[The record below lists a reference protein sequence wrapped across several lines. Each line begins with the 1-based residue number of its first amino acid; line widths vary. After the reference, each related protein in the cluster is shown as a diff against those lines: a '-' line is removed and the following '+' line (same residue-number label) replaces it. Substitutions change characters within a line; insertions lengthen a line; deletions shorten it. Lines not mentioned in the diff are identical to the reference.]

1 MDVWMTI
8 LLAIG
13 GNTALVAVLAY
24 LAKSLIGGWIDK
36 DLERHREQLK
46 RETETALTTMR
57 HELGLVAQEHA
68 LKASE
73 LQTRRAA
80 VIAEIYGLLADVEW
94 EGTVYVGLADLLGRT
109 RDPNPGLGDRVLQSM
124 LDDVPDQYAVL
135 SDRVDKFYRYFNRN
149 RIYLPEDTCQS
160 IWSVMNGMVQATNSM
175 RSYLHVTRD
184 GDWVGREKIDA
195 LINAHEYFR
204 EHHGEARTRLEH
216 DLRTIMGDG
225 GQKLGK

>member
-24 LAKSLIGGWIDK
+24 LAKSLVGGWIDK

-46 RETETALTTMR
+46 RETENALINRR
-57 HELGLVAQEHA
+57 HELGMLAQEHA
-68 LKASE
+68 LKATE

-94 EGTVYVGLADLLGRT
+94 EGSVYVGLANLTGKT
-109 RDPNPGLGDRVLQSM
+109 HDPNLRLGDRFVKSM
-124 LDDVPDQYAVL
+124 EDDVPDQYAVL
-135 SDRVDKFYRYFNRN
+135 SDRVDKFYRFFNRN

-160 IWSVMNGMVQATNSM
+160 IWLVMNGMVQATNSM
-175 RSYLHVTRD
+175 RSYLHVTHD
-184 GDWVGREKIDA
+184 GEWVGREKIDA
-195 LINAHEYFR
+195 LISAHQYFN
-204 EHHGEARTRLEH
+204 EHHGDARKKLER

-225 GQKLGK
+225 GQEG

>member
-13 GNTALVAVLAY
+13 GNTALLAVLAW
-24 LAKSLIGGWIDK
+24 LAKSLIGGWMSK

-46 RETETALTTMR
+46 RETETALIDRR
-57 HELGLVAQEHA
+57 HDLEKLAQEHA
-68 LKASE
+68 LKATE

-94 EGTVYVGLADLLGRT
+94 EGSVYVGLADLVRT
-109 RDPNPGLGDRVLQSM
+109 THDPNLRLGDRMVESM

-135 SDRVDKFYRYFNRN
+135 SDSVDKFYRYFNRN

-160 IWSVMNGMVQATNSM
+160 IWLVMNGMVQATNSM

-184 GDWVGREKIDA
+184 GAWVGREKIDA
-195 LINAHEYFR
+195 LINAHQYFR
-204 EHHGEARTRLEH
+204 EHHGEARSRLEH
-216 DLRTIMGDG
+216 DLRTIIGDG
-225 GQKLGK
+225 GQQG